1 MMDIITQ
8 MIVLLV
14 VALTATVCGYALNT
28 YVSRKKG
35 REAEE
40 DARRMKEEA
49 RKEASNIIA
58 DSQIEA
64 KEIIFTAK
72 SQSDAEAKERLKE
85 VSAAEKRI
93 HQREEMF
100 DNKLALLDKRE
111 QVVKKSE
118 QSLVDKTRHVDL
130 MKTEVENIRMQEVA
144 KLEEISGMDTKTAKK
159 ELMQS
164 MESEARHEAAKLL
177 KQITDEAEA
186 EADKKA
192 KSILSTA
199 IQRYAADV
207 VSSRTVSVVNLPS
220 EEMKGRIIGR
230 EGRNIRAIE
239 AVTGVDL
246 IIDDTPDAVILSS
259 FDPIKRE
266 IARLSL
272 ETLVIDGRIHPSRIE
287 EVVEKVTKEV
297 NEGVWEAGQQAT
309 FDVGVHGIS
318 PELIKLVG
326 KLKYRTSFSQNVY
339 QHSLEVAHLCGII
352 AAELGVNQKIAKRVG
367 LLHDIGKAMDH
378 EVEGSHAIIGAEVAK
393 RYGEAPK
400 VVEAIAA
407 HHNEAPVNSIYA
419 FLVQAAD
426 SLSAAR
432 PGARREMLENYIR
445 RLEDLEAI
453 ANSFDGVS
461 KSFAVQ
467 AGREIRIMVDVDKIS
482 DEEADLMAKQITKD
496 IETKL
501 TYPGQIRVVVIRE
514 TRAVHYAK

>member
-1 MMDIITQ
+1 ME
-8 MIVLLV
+8 IVSILLAVFIGV
-14 VALTATVCGYALNT
+14 VGGYVFNN
-28 YVSRKKG
+28 YVNKKKG
-35 REAEE
+35 KDAEE
-40 DARRMKEEA
+40 TSKRMIEDSK
-49 RKEASNIIA
+49 KEASNIIA
-58 DSQIEA
+58 DAQLEA

-72 SQSDAEAKERLKE
+72 SQSDSEAKERLRE
-85 VSAAEKRI
+85 VSAVEKRI

-111 QVVKKSE
+111 QEVKKSE
-118 QSLVDKTRHVDL
+118 QSLADRARHVDNV
-130 MKTEVENIRMQEVA
+130 KTEVESLRKQEVA
-144 KLEEISGMDTKTAKK
+144 KLEEISGMDSKQAKK

-164 MESEARHEAAKLL
+164 LESEARHEAAKLL

-297 NEGVWEAGQQAT
+297 NDGIWEAGQQAT

-352 AAELGVNQKIAKRVG
+352 AAELGVNQKIAKRIG

-393 RYGEAPK
+393 RHGEAPK
-400 VVEAIAA
+400 VIDAISS
-407 HHNEAPVNSIYA
+407 HHNEAPVNSVYG

-432 PGARREMLENYIR
+432 PGARREMLENYIK

-453 ANSFDGVS
+453 ANALEGVS
-461 KSFAVQ
+461 KAYAVQ
-467 AGREIRIMVDVDKIS
+467 AGREIRVMVDVDKIN
-482 DEEADLMAKQITKD
+482 DEEADLLAKQLTKD
-496 IETKL
+496 IELKL

-514 TRAVHYAK
+514 TRAVRYAK

>member
-1 MMDIITQ
+1 MMEIITQ
-8 MIVLLV
+8 LIVLPV
-14 VALTATVCGYALNT
+14 VALIAIICGYVLNT
-28 YVSRKKG
+28 YVSKKKG
-35 REAEE
+35 KEAEE
-40 DARRMKEEA
+40 GAKKITEEA
-49 RKEASNIIA
+49 RKEYSNIIA
-58 DSQIEA
+58 DAQLEA
-64 KEIIFTAK
+64 KEILFNAK
-72 SQSDAEAKERLKE
+72 SQSDTESKERLKE
-85 VSAAEKRI
+85 VSAIEKRI
-93 HQREEMF
+93 QQREEMF

-111 QVVKKSE
+111 QEVKKSE
-118 QSLVDKTRHVDL
+118 QSLADKSRNIEN
-130 MKTEVENIRMQEVA
+130 MKSEIETLRKDEIA
-144 KLEEISGMDTKTAKK
+144 KLEEISGMDSKTAKK
-159 ELMQS
+159 ELMAS
-164 MESEARHEAAKLL
+164 LESEARHEAAKLL

-192 KSILSTA
+192 KDILSTA

-272 ETLVIDGRIHPSRIE
+272 ETLVIDGRIHPSRVE

-326 KLKYRTSFSQNVY
+326 RLKYRTSFSQNVY

-378 EVEGSHAIIGAEVAK
+378 EVEGSHALIGAEVAK

-432 PGARREMLENYIR
+432 PGARREMLENYIK

-453 ANSFDGVS
+453 ANSFDGVA

-467 AGREIRIMVDVDKIS
+467 AGREIRVMVDVEKIS
-482 DEEADLMAKQITKD
+482 DEDADLMAKQITKE
-496 IETKL
+496 IEAKL

-514 TRAVHYAK
+514 TRAVRFAK

>member
-1 MMDIITQ
+1 MME
-8 MIVLLV
+8 IVSILLAVFIGV
-14 VALTATVCGYALNT
+14 VGGYVFNN
-28 YVSRKKG
+28 YVNKKKG
-35 REAEE
+35 KDAEE
-40 DARRMKEEA
+40 TSRRMIEDSK
-49 RKEASNIIA
+49 KEASNIIA
-58 DSQIEA
+58 DAQLEA

-72 SQSDAEAKERLKE
+72 SQSDSEAKERLRE
-85 VSAAEKRI
+85 VSAIEKRI

-111 QVVKKSE
+111 QEIKKSE
-118 QSLVDKTRHVDL
+118 QSLADRARHVDNV
-130 MKTEVENIRMQEVA
+130 KAEVESLKKQEIA
-144 KLEEISGMDTKTAKK
+144 KLEEISGMDSKQAKK

-164 MESEARHEAAKLL
+164 LESEARHEAAKLL

-297 NEGVWEAGQQAT
+297 NDGIWEAGQQAT

-352 AAELGVNQKIAKRVG
+352 ATELGVNQKIAKRIG

-393 RYGEAPK
+393 RHGEAPK
-400 VVEAIAA
+400 VIDAISS
-407 HHNEAPVNSIYA
+407 HHNEAPVNSVYG

-432 PGARREMLENYIR
+432 PGARREMLENYIK

-453 ANSFDGVS
+453 ANALDGVS
-461 KSFAVQ
+461 KAYAVQ
-467 AGREIRIMVDVDKIS
+467 AGREIRVMVDVDKIN
-482 DEEADLMAKQITKD
+482 DEEADLLAKQLTKD
-496 IETKL
+496 IELKL

-514 TRAVHYAK
+514 TRAVRYAK

>member
-1 MMDIITQ
+1 MMEVITL
-8 MIVLLV
+8 IVLPV
-14 VALTATVCGYALNT
+14 VAVVAIVSGYVLNT

-35 REAEE
+35 KEATE
-40 DARRMKEEA
+40 DARKIIEEA
-49 RKEASNIIA
+49 RKEYSNIIA
-58 DSQIEA
+58 DAQLEA
-64 KEIIFTAK
+64 KEILFTAK
-72 SQSDAEAKERLKE
+72 SQSDAESKERLKE
-85 VSAAEKRI
+85 VSAVEKRI
-93 HQREEMF
+93 HHREDVF

-111 QVVKKSE
+111 QEVKKSE
-118 QSLVDKTRHVDL
+118 QSLIDRARHVDV
-130 MKTEVENIRMQEVA
+130 MKLEVENLRGQEIA
-144 KLEEISGMDTKTAKK
+144 KLEEISGMDSKTAKK

-164 MESEARHEAAKLL
+164 LESEARHEAAKLL

-367 LLHDIGKAMDH
+367 LLHDIGKAVDH
-378 EVEGSHAIIGAEVAK
+378 EVEGSHAIIGSEIAK
-393 RYGEAPK
+393 RHGESPK

-432 PGARREMLENYIR
+432 PGARREMLENYIK

-453 ANSFDGVS
+453 ANSFTGVA

-467 AGREIRIMVDVDKIS
+467 AGREIRVMVDVEKIS
-482 DEEADLMAKQITKD
+482 DEDADQLAKGITKE

-514 TRAVHYAK
+514 TRAIRFAK